1 MGAGVDDVTGACVGG
16 VTGAWAELSS
26 SDVEVLGETCD
37 HEIPLGQSATVTHA
51 SIANNILTGDR
62 FIIQAESNFKFQAT
76 ALALVFV

>member
-26 SDVEVLGETCD
+26 SDIEVLGETCD
-37 HEIPLGQSATVTHA
+37 HEIPLGQSATVIHA

-62 FIIQAESNFKFQAT
+62 FIIQAESISSFKRPH
-76 ALALVFV
+76 